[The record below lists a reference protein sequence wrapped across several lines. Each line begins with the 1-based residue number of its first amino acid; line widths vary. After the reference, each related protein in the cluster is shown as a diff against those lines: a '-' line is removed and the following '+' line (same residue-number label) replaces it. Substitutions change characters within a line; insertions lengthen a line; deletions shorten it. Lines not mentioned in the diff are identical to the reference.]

1 MLDFFVYF
9 ILFAGAFKLYDLD
22 DDGYITKEEMLHIVD
37 SIYKM
42 VVWLFLLQKKKTY
55 HCIPET
61 SVNKCVTQWRYI
73 HGYSIA
79 TQDQVAWVWV
89 HVHTDWSSWVMF
101 LGNTDESF

>member
-42 VVWLFLLQKKKTY
+42 VVWLFLLQKKRLITAYQKLVS
-55 HCIPET
+55 I
-61 SVNKCVTQWRYI
+61 SVWHSGVTCMV
-73 HGYSIA
+73 
-79 TQDQVAWVWV
+79 TP
-89 HVHTDWSSWVMF
+89 
-101 LGNTDESF
+101 